1 MLMVDADC
9 KRADM
14 MSSHRQ
20 FGELLLTALASTVF
34 DALLFRRQ
42 FSTLI
47 LIIFGVM

>member
-20 FGELLLTALASTVF
+20 FGELSLTALASTVF
-34 DALLFRRQ
+34 DALLFQRQ
-42 FSTLI
+42 FSVLI
-47 LIIFGVM
+47 FIAFNVI